1 MRAQYYDA
9 TVSRFITEDPIHSYN
24 LFLYGDNNPLSKID
38 YTGESPLHVAMGIG
52 LLLVEMGVIDI
63 GFALY
68 ANTSDQFTQL
78 EKDTA
83 TAGAI
88 AAFTT
93 PGALYGPV
101 ATGGLRFSN
110 SNKVFKPF
118 TRSYYRHNLQVFT
131 GVAGEGMHA
140 HHILPQATRFQKY
153 WKNVGIN
160 INNPINMKWWEAGDH
175 VSNSYDYNK
184 AWDEFFELNSNPT
197 KKQIINFGSNLMK
210 DFGF

>member
-1 MRAQYYDA
+1 MYKSGETFSNKGGVFAGQLINLYTKNLGDFSYF
-9 TVSRFITEDPIHSYN
+9 FI
-24 LFLYGDNNPLSKID
+24 
-38 YTGESPLHVAMGIG
+38 
-52 LLLVEMGVIDI
+52 
-63 GFALY
+63 
-68 ANTSDQFTQL
+68 
-78 EKDTA
+78 
-83 TAGAI
+83 AI

-101 ATGGLRFSN
+101 ATGGLRFAN